1 MSQKAVLIRID
12 GELIEEVFHS
22 VPDYNEAVQICKDNG
37 YEYKDYY
44 SYYSD
49 YYCLEY
55 EWIKIGECSGTDELI
70 TDDALLFLYGSSE
83 FEEMVYN
90 QFGLNVETVDYGAIE
105 VMVKDLKED

>member
-44 SYYSD
+44 SD
-49 YYCLEY
+49 YYYLEY
-55 EWIKIGECSGTDELI
+55 EWIEIGEGSGTDELI

-90 QFGLNVETVDYGAIE
+90 QFGLNVETVDYWAIE
-105 VMVKDLKED
+105 VMFKDLNED

>member
-1 MSQKAVLIRID
+1 MSQKAVLVRVE
-12 GELIEEVFHS
+12 GNLIPEVFNY
-22 VPDYNEAVQICKDNG
+22 VPDYDEAVQICKDNG
-37 YEYKDYY
+37 YEYKN
-44 SYYSD
+44 YYSD

-55 EWIKIGECSGTDELI
+55 EWIKIGEGSGTDELI